1 MFLEE
6 SLWAEQPNVSIR
18 HIESLSG
25 NSPGPAKDV
34 PDGPGDC
41 ANSLNAKGISNP
53 FHLLGRGGDNGSH
66 KVSFK
71 RCQAEGSSSVQDNW
85 SVALGVAFAKKGN
98 PLGPHSGDFA
108 VRPQVLYQFCACNQG

>member
-25 NSPGPAKDV
+25 NSPGPAKDI

-41 ANSLNAKGISNP
+41 ANSLNARESAIPFISLEEVETMGVTKSASKGVKLKEAP
-53 FHLLGRGGDNGSH
+53 
-66 KVSFK
+66 VSK
-71 RCQAEGSSSVQDNW
+71 TT
-85 SVALGVAFAKKGN
+85 GV
-98 PLGPHSGDFA
+98 LH
-108 VRPQVLYQFCACNQG
+108 